1 MSDQHCETCTNP
13 SICKNCQQDRVV
25 ITTPITRAFDSK
37 NADGTIRHIIV
48 GYGVLLNELDDF
60 GTALSPELVED
71 SIPLLMKYPA
81 LRFMHHTPFG
91 RLVFNETI
99 EGYSTHLDDTGFFV
113 VAEIGVNFEKEF
125 SLIKSGGW
133 GFSWGMFPTAPPV
146 QKRVGGKM
154 GQVFEKGRVYEISV
168 VDVPAQSNA
177 SITVLRGTPQ
187 IQQRQEG
194 FIGMLECARGIS
206 TTSPRESTPLTRAI
220 DETEFPNVCDGQS
233 CPPNYQRHCSANRY
247 ENYGKRCIYKTLTNE
262 EVKHPETQQ
271 RSVESATKL
280 TPLIPNKPNF
290 FKPKNLNECDEE

>member
-1 MSDQHCETCTNP
+1 MSNQVCETCTNP

-25 ITTPITRAFDSK
+25 VTTPITRAFDSK

-60 GTALSPELVED
+60 GTALSPELVEE

-91 RLVFNETI
+91 HLVFNETI
-99 EGYSTHLDDTGFFV
+99 EGYSTHLDETGFFV
-113 VAEIGVNFEKEF
+113 VAEIGANFEKEF

-177 SITVLRGTPQ
+177 SITVIRAAPQ
-187 IQQRQEG
+187 PTQHESG
-194 FIGMLECARGIS
+194 FLNMLEASRGIS
-206 TTSPRESTPLTRAI
+206 TISTREPAPLTRAI
-220 DETEFPNVCDGQS
+220 DESQFPTLCNPEE
-233 CPPNYQRHCSANRY
+233 CPPDYARHCRANRA
-247 ENYGKRCIYKTLTNE
+247 ENYGKPCIYRTPTNE
-262 EVKHPETQQ
+262 QLKHSETQQ
-271 RSVESATKL
+271 RSAKT
-280 TPLIPNKPNF
+280 IDNIFPNKPNF